1 MLSERSQPQG
11 PRYTI
16 LSKWNVQIG
25 KPKET
30 ENGPVAASGWGTGP
44 FGREGGWLLKVKG
57 CLWGSEHIL
66 KSIVVM
72 ALKTG
77 ELCSLSGCTVW

>member
-1 MLSERSQPQG
+1 M
-11 PRYTI
+11 
-16 LSKWNVQIG
+16 
-25 KPKET
+25 
-30 ENGPVAASGWGTGP
+30 
-44 FGREGGWLLKVKG
+44 LKVKG

-77 ELCSLSGCTVW
+77 ELCSLSGCTVWLGESYHSMTRITIKPWKERKDGETKIKPSEEKAGSG